1 MNWRSDMNKKVKL
14 IVGIVLALFITL
26 VALITSNEAKGAV
39 SIAARSAVMSR
50 PSMPVAK
57 VSTPTR
63 QAVRSS
69 VIVAPVAI
77 HTNHKEKSCDKDKS
91 KCKQKR

>member
-1 MNWRSDMNKKVKL
+1 MSKKVKL
-14 IVGIVLALFITL
+14 VLGVVLALFITL
-26 VALITSNEAKGAV
+26 IALITSNEAKGAV
-39 SIAARSAVMSR
+39 AIAARPVVMAR
-50 PSMPVAK
+50 PSMPIAK
-57 VSTPTR
+57 VSTHTR

-77 HTNHKEKSCDKDKS
+77 HTNHKEKTCDKDKS